1 MKKKLFSLF
10 AILVIGFMPM
20 AALAIDIPATSPP
33 AGIRSFEGILGVM
46 DTVIRWMFTI
56 LLIVAVIMI
65 IVAAF
70 LYLTAGGDE
79 EKVGKAHKYIIN
91 AVIALAVAF
100 LAQGVSFVVA
110 QLLGQG

>member
-1 MKKKLFSLF
+1 MKKALALTAVLLAGLTPF
-10 AILVIGFMPM
+10 
-20 AALAIDIPATSPP
+20 AALAIDIPATTPP
-33 AGIRSFEGILGVM
+33 PGIRSFEGIINVM
-46 DTVIRWMFTI
+46 DTVIRWLFTI

-65 IVAAF
+65 IYAAF